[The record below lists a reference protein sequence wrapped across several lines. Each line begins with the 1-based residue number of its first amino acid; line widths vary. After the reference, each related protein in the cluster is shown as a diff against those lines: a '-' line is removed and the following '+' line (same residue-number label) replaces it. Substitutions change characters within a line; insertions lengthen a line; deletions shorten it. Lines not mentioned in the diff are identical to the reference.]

1 MLTLK
6 GEKLYLRALEPED
19 LEFLHELENNE
30 EFWEV
35 SATQAPFSKFIL
47 KKYLENSHLDI
58 YEVKQLRLVICNLKQ
73 QPIGLIDIF
82 DFEPR
87 DRRAA
92 IGILIAKPEE
102 RQKGFGAESL
112 SLVCKYC
119 FKHLGLHQVYANITA
134 DNERSLRLFENRGFS
149 QAGLKKEWT
158 FIDGRFKD
166 EYLYQ
171 LINKNVH

>member
-35 SATQAPFSKFIL
+35 SATQAPFSKYIL
-47 KKYLENSHLDI
+47 KKYMENSHLDI
-58 YEVKQLRLVICNLKQ
+58 YEVKQLRLVICNLDHR
-73 QPIGLIDIF
+73 PIGLIDIF
-82 DFEPR
+82 YFEPK

-92 IGILIAKPEE
+92 IGLLIANPEE

-134 DNERSLRLFENRGFS
+134 DNLRSLRLFENIGFTK
-149 QAGLKKEWT
+149 AGLKKEWT
-158 FIDGRFKD
+158 FVNGRFKD

-171 LINKNVH
+171 LINNNVH